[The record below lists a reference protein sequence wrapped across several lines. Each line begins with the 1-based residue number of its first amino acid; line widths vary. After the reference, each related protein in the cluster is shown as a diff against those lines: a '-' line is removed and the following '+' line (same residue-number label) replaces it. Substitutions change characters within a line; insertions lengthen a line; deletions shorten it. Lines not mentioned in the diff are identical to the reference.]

1 MERKFF
7 TEPATY
13 VGELSINVT
22 NLQQAIE
29 FYQTVIG
36 FQVLEKTEGAARL
49 SANGKTAI
57 LTLETP
63 ENVTGKE
70 RRTTGLYHFAILLPN
85 RAALSSFLEH
95 ALKQGVQ
102 LGAADHEVSEA
113 LYLSDPDGNGIE
125 VYCDRDS
132 SGWNWTGDQ
141 VKMGTD
147 PLDGD
152 GLLAEEHKVWSGL
165 PEETILGHIHLHV
178 ANLEASE
185 VFYSKGLN
193 FSVVTRYP
201 GALFISTGG
210 YHHHIGLNTW
220 NGEEA
225 KAPRPNGAGLNWFTL
240 VFPNENAR
248 TETVNRLIEA
258 QVKVKTYPEYSEVKD
273 PAGNTIRLVL

>member
-1 MERKFF
+1 MEKKFF
-7 TEPATY
+7 NEPATY
-13 VGELSINVT
+13 VGGLSINVT
-22 NLQQAIE
+22 DLQQAID

-36 FQVLEKTEGAARL
+36 FQVLDKTERTARL
-49 SANGKTAI
+49 SANGKTAM
-57 LTLETP
+57 LTLEMP
-63 ENVTGKE
+63 ENVTEKE

-95 ALKQGVQ
+95 ALKRGVQ

-125 VYCDRDS
+125 VYSDRDS
-132 SGWNWTGDQ
+132 SGWNWNGDQ

-152 GLLAEEHKVWSGL
+152 GLLAEEREVWSGL

-178 ANLEASE
+178 ANLKASE
-185 VFYSKGLN
+185 TFYNQGLN

-201 GALFISTGG
+201 GALFISTGD

-220 NGEEA
+220 NGEGA
-225 KAPRPNGAGLNWFTL
+225 KTPQPNRVGLNWFSL
-240 VFPNENAR
+240 VFPNENSR
-248 TETVNRLIEA
+248 TEAVNRLIEA

-273 PAGNTIRLVL
+273 PAGNTIRLTL